1 MFVSSCLELGSR
13 VRHNC
18 LNYYRI
24 QEVLGHLRTILGI
37 YDSREEF
44 DYYLPARAILDTFG
58 IGYGTA
64 YFVCH
69 NSKKEFRW
77 YNLYDLEIKE
87 IQELVKFFKDSLLK
101 GKTLIKDIGGFELEE
116 GL

>member
-1 MFVSSCLELGSR
+1 MFISLYLELGSQ
-13 VRHNC
+13 VRYNC

-37 YDSREEF
+37 YDSRYGF
-44 DYYLPARAILDTFG
+44 DILLSAAAVLDTFG
-58 IGYGTA
+58 IEYDTA
-64 YFVCH
+64 YFICH

-87 IQELVKFFKDSLLK
+87 IQKLVKFFKDSLLE
-101 GKTLIKDIGGFELEE
+101 GKILIKDIKGFELEE